1 MRINH
6 NISAQLANVNLKRA
20 DNRMTAS
27 LEQLSS
33 GYKINKAADDAAGMA
48 ISNKMRS
55 QIRALDQASRN
66 ADDGT
71 SIIQTAEGALSE
83 IESMLQR
90 ARELSVQAANDTYT
104 VDDRY
109 AVQKEID
116 QLLDEVDRIA
126 STTDFNGTKLLD
138 GTCNRVVTFD
148 EIGMDSLGVS
158 SSVLSGTYQVTV
170 NALAEPAQGALSYSI
185 PTQGTSTI
193 KINDT
198 SISISST
205 DTLDDV
211 YDRVLSV
218 CNMMGIDV
226 AGGSGNL
233 TLTTKALGVDQNMV
247 LRSSNETADRTVR
260 GKDAEITLTDSAT
273 ATAAG
278 EESMFSG
285 KESVRYNGNNIT
297 ISDNSGFEMNLTLE
311 EGIQAGDV
319 RNITVYDTGSM
330 KLQIGANEHQN
341 IDIDFAEVSCR
352 TLKLREE
359 DGDNMVNVCSQEGA
373 TRAISAFDNAIQSIS
388 DYRSNLG
395 AMENRLNSTISSLDI
410 SSENMTDAMSRIMDT
425 DMAQAMTNYTQESV
439 LSQAATSM
447 LAQANNR
454 PQQVMSLLQS

>member
-170 NALAEPAQGALSYSI
+170 DALAEPAQGALSYSI